1 MLLPCDTFIF
11 IFFFFYICI
20 KIKKKN
26 EMKKF
31 VLSAEVE
38 REVSKRKHGLEG
50 TSSRERKVFQ
60 DFLNESNVLEKVR
73 MDERISKH

>member
-1 MLLPCDTFIF
+1 MFV
-11 IFFFFYICI
+11 FFFFFLHLN
-20 KIKKKN
+20 KDKRN
-26 EMKKF
+26 EMKTF

-38 REVSKRKHGLEG
+38 REVPKRKHGLGG

-60 DFLNESNVLEKVR
+60 DFTNESNVLEKVR